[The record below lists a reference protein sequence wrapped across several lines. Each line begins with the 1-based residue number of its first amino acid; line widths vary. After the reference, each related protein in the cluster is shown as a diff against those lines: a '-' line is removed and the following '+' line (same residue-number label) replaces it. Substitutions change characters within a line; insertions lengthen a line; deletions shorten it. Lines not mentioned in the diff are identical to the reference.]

1 MIYKSYFMK
10 IIGLKLS
17 SPEIFLEKLKNILE
31 KINQFLILFLNY
43 NFTDFFN
50 VIDNFLFIDGFD
62 L

>member
-1 MIYKSYFMK
+1 MK
-10 IIGLKLS
+10 IIGRKLS

>member
-10 IIGLKLS
+10 IIGRKLS

-43 NFTDFFN
+43 NFTDFFK
-50 VIDNFLFIDGFD
+50 VISNFLFIDGFD